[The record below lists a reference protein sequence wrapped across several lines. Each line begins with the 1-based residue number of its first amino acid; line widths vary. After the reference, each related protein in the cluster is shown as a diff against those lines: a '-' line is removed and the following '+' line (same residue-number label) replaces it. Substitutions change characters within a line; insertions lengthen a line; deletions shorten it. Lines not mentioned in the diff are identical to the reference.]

1 MQKLKEIFITIAE
14 FLQSLSD
21 STMGI
26 IMGVLFALAFYN
38 FALFIK
44 ANKADKPKFNAIGK
58 LCTFLLLLIII
69 VFIIICFNY

>member
-1 MQKLKEIFITIAE
+1 MQKLKELYITIVE

-26 IMGVLFALAFYN
+26 IMGVMFAVAFYN

-44 ANKADKPKFNAIGK
+44 ANKGDKPKFNALSK
-58 LCTFLLLLIII
+58 LCTFLILLVII
-69 VFIIICFNY
+69 VFIVTCYKY